1 MSFVQKQLFL
11 LSCVLMP
18 LVLNGCQLMPTKPNQ
33 SSGDQASEQSSL
45 LNDTDQNLADSDED
59 ADPKLPIAAIPSEMD
74 DAESLSFEQTIQK
87 ATLEKYDLAESD
99 TQHLSN
105 FIHAPRKDDNDNLW
119 EVLSHNFFLAPA
131 HAEEYKSYINFY
143 LKRRKYLKRVS
154 IRAKPYLYYIL
165 QEIKKRKMPY
175 EIALLPVIESG
186 YYPFA
191 RSYVSASG
199 LWQFMPSTGHLYG
212 LQHNFW
218 YDGRQ
223 DIYKSTKA
231 ALDYLQQL
239 YVMNDYDWL
248 LALASYNAG
257 LGNVLKAQ
265 RKYLRRHP
273 NGNPNF
279 WNIRRYLPKETKHYV
294 PQLLAVAYLIDHQ
307 SEYNIHLEPI
317 ENAPYFDDL
326 KLTQQIN
333 LRNVAKATQTDFK
346 LIKVLNP
353 GFLRA
358 ATPPDSKH
366 RLLLPADIA
375 NDFRKQY
382 AENPSK
388 FKVNW
393 ARHIIKP
400 GESLLLIAHKYHTS
414 AHQIKKLNGLKG
426 NMIRAGHTLL
436 IPIPQNQIRAVRLA
450 ETKRKA
456 YRGKKY
462 FHTVRSGESLWT
474 IARYYNVSTR
484 TLCEWNHISIR
495 KPLRKGQKL
504 EIRSNKYGRKFTYT
518 LKKGESL
525 WVVAQKYSVTTT
537 ELCNWNGIRKS
548 QVVQPGTKLDVWVK
562 S

>member
-1 MSFVQKQLFL
+1 M
-11 LSCVLMP
+11 
-18 LVLNGCQLMPTKPNQ
+18 NGCALTPLKSEQNT
-33 SSGDQASEQSSL
+33 SEQSSNSGDGDATTAE
-45 LNDTDQNLADSDED
+45 NDDDT
-59 ADPKLPIAAIPSEMD
+59 DPKLPIAMPSEMD

-87 ATLEKYDLAESD
+87 ATLEKYDLAETD
-99 TQHLSN
+99 TQRLKN
-105 FIHAPRKDDNDNLW
+105 FVHAPNTEENDNLW

-131 HAEEYKSYINFY
+131 HAEEYKSYIEYY

-212 LQHNFW
+212 LQHNWW

-223 DIYKSTKA
+223 DIYKSTQA

-265 RKYLRRHP
+265 RKYLKRHP
-273 NGNPNF
+273 NGTPNF
-279 WNIRRYLPKETKHYV
+279 WNIRRYLPQETKRYV
-294 PQLLAVAYLIDHQ
+294 PQLLAIAYLIDHQ
-307 SEYNIHLEPI
+307 SEYNIHLVPI

-333 LRNVAKATQTDFK
+333 LRNVAKATQTD
-346 LIKVLNP
+346 LQLLKVLNP
-353 GFLRA
+353 GFLRV
-358 ATPPDSKH
+358 ATPPNAKH

-382 AENPSK
+382 EDNPEK

-400 GESLLLIAHKYHTS
+400 GESLLVIAHKYHTS
-414 AHQIKKLNGLKG
+414 ASEIKKLNGLH
-426 NMIRAGHTLL
+426 NNLIRAGHTLL
-436 IPIPQNQIRAVRLA
+436 IPIPKNQINAVRLA
-450 ETKRKA
+450 ENKKKP
-456 YRGKKY
+456 YRGNKY
-462 FHTVRSGESLWT
+462 YHTVRPGESLWT

-484 TLCEWNHISIR
+484 TLCEWNRISIR
-495 KPLRKGQKL
+495 TPLRKGQKL
-504 EIRSNKYGRKFTYT
+504 EIRSSKYGKKFTYT

-525 WVVAQKYSVTTT
+525 WIVAQKYSVTTT
-537 ELCNWNGIRKS
+537 ELCNWNGLRKS

>member
-1 MSFVQKQLFL
+1 MSFVQKYLFL
-11 LSCVLMP
+11 LGCV
-18 LVLNGCQLMPTKPNQ
+18 VLPFVMNGCALTPLKSEQNT
-33 SSGDQASEQSSL
+33 SEQSS
-45 LNDTDQNLADSDED
+45 NSGDGDATTAENDED
-59 ADPKLPIAAIPSEMD
+59 TDPKLPIAMPSEMD

-87 ATLEKYDLAESD
+87 ATLEKYDLAETD
-99 TQHLSN
+99 TQRLKN
-105 FIHAPRKDDNDNLW
+105 FVHAPSTKENDNLW

-131 HAEEYKSYINFY
+131 HAEEYKSYIEYY

-212 LQHNFW
+212 LQHNWW

-223 DIYKSTKA
+223 DIYKSTQA

-265 RKYLRRHP
+265 RKYLKKHP

-279 WNIRRYLPKETKHYV
+279 WNIRRYLPQETKRYV

-307 SEYNIHLEPI
+307 SEYNLHLEPI

-333 LRNVAKATQTDFK
+333 LRNVAKATQTD
-346 LIKVLNP
+346 LQLLKVLNP
-353 GFLRA
+353 GFLRV
-358 ATPPDSKH
+358 ATPPNAKH

-382 AENPSK
+382 EDNPEK

-400 GESLLLIAHKYHTS
+400 GESLLVIAHKYHTS
-414 AHQIKKLNGLKG
+414 ASEIKKLNGLH
-426 NMIRAGHTLL
+426 NNLIRAGHTLL
-436 IPIPQNQIRAVRLA
+436 IPIPKNQINAVRLA
-450 ETKRKA
+450 ENKKKP
-456 YRGKKY
+456 YRGNKY
-462 FHTVRSGESLWT
+462 YHTVRPGESLWT

-484 TLCEWNHISIR
+484 TLCEWNRISIR
-495 KPLRKGQKL
+495 TPLRKGQKL
-504 EIRSNKYGRKFTYT
+504 EIRSSKYGKKFTYT

-525 WVVAQKYSVTTT
+525 WIVAQKYSVTTT
-537 ELCNWNGIRKS
+537 ELCNWNGLLKS

>member
-1 MSFVQKQLFL
+1 MSFVQKYLFL
-11 LSCVLMP
+11 LGCV
-18 LVLNGCQLMPTKPNQ
+18 VLPFVMNGCALTPLKSEQNT
-33 SSGDQASEQSSL
+33 SEQSS
-45 LNDTDQNLADSDED
+45 NSGDGDATTAENDED
-59 ADPKLPIAAIPSEMD
+59 TDPKLPIAMPSEMD

-87 ATLEKYDLAESD
+87 ATLEKYDLAETD
-99 TQHLSN
+99 TQRLKN
-105 FIHAPRKDDNDNLW
+105 FVHAPSTEENDNLW

-131 HAEEYKSYINFY
+131 HAEEYKSYIEYY

-212 LQHNFW
+212 LQHNWW

-223 DIYKSTKA
+223 DIYKSTQA

-265 RKYLRRHP
+265 RKYLKKHP

-279 WNIRRYLPKETKHYV
+279 WNIRRYLPQETKRYV
-294 PQLLAVAYLIDHQ
+294 PQLLVIAYLIDHQ

-333 LRNVAKATQTDFK
+333 LRNVAKATQTD
-346 LIKVLNP
+346 LQLLKVLNP
-353 GFLRA
+353 GFLRV
-358 ATPPDSKH
+358 ATPPNAKH

-382 AENPSK
+382 EDNPEK

-400 GESLLLIAHKYHTS
+400 GESLLVIAHKYHTS
-414 AHQIKKLNGLKG
+414 ASEIKKLNGL
-426 NMIRAGHTLL
+426 NNNLIRAGHTLL
-436 IPIPQNQIRAVRLA
+436 IPVPKNQINAVRLA
-450 ETKRKA
+450 EN
-456 YRGKKY
+456 KKKPY
-462 FHTVRSGESLWT
+462 KGNKYYHTVRPGESLWT

-484 TLCEWNHISIR
+484 TLCEWNRISIR
-495 KPLRKGQKL
+495 TPLRKGQKL
-504 EIRSNKYGRKFTYT
+504 EIRSNKYGKKFTYT

-525 WVVAQKYSVTTT
+525 WIVAQKYSVTTT
-537 ELCNWNGIRKS
+537 ELCNWNGLRKS

>member
-1 MSFVQKQLFL
+1 MSFVQKYFFLISCFL
-11 LSCVLMP
+11 LP
-18 LVLNGCQLMPTKPNQ
+18 LLLNGCELMPTKADQ
-33 SSGDQASEQSSL
+33 SSNKQSSQL
-45 LNDTDQNLADSDED
+45 SNSIDDATTSTDNESN
-59 ADPKLPIAAIPSEMD
+59 PKLPITMPSEMD

-87 ATLEKYDLAESD
+87 ATFEKYDVAEAD
-99 TQHLSN
+99 TQHLKN
-105 FIHAPRKDDNDNLW
+105 FVHAPSAYETDNLW

-131 HAEEYKSYINFY
+131 HAEEYKSYINYY

-154 IRAKPYLYYIL
+154 IRAKPYLYYIM

-212 LQHNFW
+212 LQHNWW

-223 DIYKSTKA
+223 DIYKSTIA

-265 RKYLRRHP
+265 RKYLRKHP

-279 WNIRRYLPKETKHYV
+279 WNIRRYLPQETKRYV

-307 SEYNIHLEPI
+307 TEYNIHLEPI

-333 LRNVAKATQTDFK
+333 LRNVAKATQTDLK

-358 ATPPDSKH
+358 ATPPNSKH

-375 NDFRKQY
+375 NDFREQY
-382 AENPSK
+382 EKNPNK

-400 GESLLLIAHKYHTS
+400 GESILLIAHRYHTS
-414 AHQIKKLNGLKG
+414 AHEIKKLNGLH
-426 NMIRAGHTLL
+426 NNLIRAGKTLL
-436 IPIPQNQIRAVRLA
+436 IPIPKNQIKAVRLA
-450 ETKRKA
+450 ERTKKA
-456 YRGKKY
+456 YRGRKY
-462 FHTVRSGESLWT
+462 YHTVRPGESLWT

-484 TLCEWNHISIR
+484 TLCEWNRISIR
-495 KPLRKGQKL
+495 SPLRKGQKL
-504 EIRSNKYGRKFTYT
+504 EIRSNKYGKKFTYT

-525 WVVAQKYSVTTT
+525 WIVAQKYSVTTT

-548 QVVQPGTKLDVWVK
+548 QIVQPGTKLDVWVK

>member
-1 MSFVQKQLFL
+1 M
-11 LSCVLMP
+11 
-18 LVLNGCQLMPTKPNQ
+18 NGCALTPLKSEQNT
-33 SSGDQASEQSSL
+33 SEQSS
-45 LNDTDQNLADSDED
+45 NSGDGDATTAENDED
-59 ADPKLPIAAIPSEMD
+59 TDPKLPIAMPSEMD

-87 ATLEKYDLAESD
+87 ATLEKYDLAETD
-99 TQHLSN
+99 TQRLKN
-105 FIHAPRKDDNDNLW
+105 FVHAPSTKENDNLW

-131 HAEEYKSYINFY
+131 HAEEYKSYIEYY

-212 LQHNFW
+212 LQHNWW

-223 DIYKSTKA
+223 DIYKSTQA

-265 RKYLRRHP
+265 RKYLKKHP

-279 WNIRRYLPKETKHYV
+279 WNIRRYLPQETKRYV

-333 LRNVAKATQTDFK
+333 LRNVAKATQTD
-346 LIKVLNP
+346 LQLLKVLNP
-353 GFLRA
+353 GFLRV
-358 ATPPDSKH
+358 ATPPNAKH

-382 AENPSK
+382 EDNPEK

-400 GESLLLIAHKYHTS
+400 GESLLVIAHKYHTS
-414 AHQIKKLNGLKG
+414 ASEIKKLNGLH
-426 NMIRAGHTLL
+426 NNLIRAGHTLL
-436 IPIPQNQIRAVRLA
+436 IPIPKNQINAVRLA
-450 ETKRKA
+450 ENKKKP
-456 YRGKKY
+456 YRGNKY
-462 FHTVRSGESLWT
+462 YHTVRPGESLWT

-484 TLCEWNHISIR
+484 TLCEWNRISIR
-495 KPLRKGQKL
+495 TPLRKGQKL
-504 EIRSNKYGRKFTYT
+504 EIRSSKYGKKFTYT

-525 WVVAQKYSVTTT
+525 WIVAQKYSVTTT
-537 ELCNWNGIRKS
+537 ELCNWNGLLKS

>member
-1 MSFVQKQLFL
+1 MVLPFV
-11 LSCVLMP
+11 M
-18 LVLNGCQLMPTKPNQ
+18 NGCALTPLKSEQNT
-33 SSGDQASEQSSL
+33 SEQSSNSGDGDATTAE
-45 LNDTDQNLADSDED
+45 NDDDT
-59 ADPKLPIAAIPSEMD
+59 DPKLPIAMPSEMD

-87 ATLEKYDLAESD
+87 ATLEKYDLAETD
-99 TQHLSN
+99 TQRLKN
-105 FIHAPRKDDNDNLW
+105 FVHAPNTEENDNLW

-131 HAEEYKSYINFY
+131 HAEEYKSYIEYY

-212 LQHNFW
+212 LQHNWW

-223 DIYKSTKA
+223 DIYKSTQA

-265 RKYLRRHP
+265 RKYLKRHP
-273 NGNPNF
+273 NGTPNF
-279 WNIRRYLPKETKHYV
+279 WNIRRYLPQETKRYV
-294 PQLLAVAYLIDHQ
+294 PQLLAIAYLIDHQ
-307 SEYNIHLEPI
+307 SEYNIHLVPI

-333 LRNVAKATQTDFK
+333 LRNVAKATQTD
-346 LIKVLNP
+346 LQLLKVLNP
-353 GFLRA
+353 GFLRV
-358 ATPPDSKH
+358 ATPPNAKH

-382 AENPSK
+382 EDNPEK

-400 GESLLLIAHKYHTS
+400 GESLLVIAHKYHTS
-414 AHQIKKLNGLKG
+414 ASEIKKLNGLH
-426 NMIRAGHTLL
+426 NNLIRAGHTLL
-436 IPIPQNQIRAVRLA
+436 IPIPKNQINAVRLA
-450 ETKRKA
+450 ENKKKP
-456 YRGKKY
+456 YRGNKY
-462 FHTVRSGESLWT
+462 YHTVRPGESLWT

-484 TLCEWNHISIR
+484 TLCEWNRISIR
-495 KPLRKGQKL
+495 TPLRKGQKL
-504 EIRSNKYGRKFTYT
+504 EIRSSKYGKKFTYT

-525 WVVAQKYSVTTT
+525 WIVAQKYSVTTT
-537 ELCNWNGIRKS
+537 ELCNWNGLRKS

>member
-1 MSFVQKQLFL
+1 MSFVQKYLFL
-11 LSCVLMP
+11 LGCVVLPFVMNACALTP
-18 LVLNGCQLMPTKPNQ
+18 LKSEQNT
-33 SSGDQASEQSSL
+33 SEQSS
-45 LNDTDQNLADSDED
+45 NSGNGDATTAENDED
-59 ADPKLPIAAIPSEMD
+59 TDPKLPIAMPSEMD

-87 ATLEKYDLAESD
+87 ATLEKYDLAETD
-99 TQHLSN
+99 TQRLKN
-105 FIHAPRKDDNDNLW
+105 FVHAPSTEENDNLW

-131 HAEEYKSYINFY
+131 HAEEYKSYIEYY

-212 LQHNFW
+212 LQHNWW

-223 DIYKSTKA
+223 DIYKSTQA

-239 YVMNDYDWL
+239 YVLNDYDWL

-257 LGNVLKAQ
+257 LGNVQKAQ
-265 RKYLRRHP
+265 RKYLKKHP
-273 NGNPNF
+273 NGTPNF
-279 WNIRRYLPKETKHYV
+279 WNIRRYLPQETKRYV
-294 PQLLAVAYLIDHQ
+294 PQLLAIAYLIDHQ
-307 SEYNIHLEPI
+307 SEYNLHLEPI

-333 LRNVAKATQTDFK
+333 LRNVAKATQTD
-346 LIKVLNP
+346 LQLLKVLNP
-353 GFLRA
+353 GFLRV
-358 ATPPDSKH
+358 ATPPNAKH

-382 AENPSK
+382 EDNPEK

-400 GESLLLIAHKYHTS
+400 GESLLVIAHKYHTS
-414 AHQIKKLNGLKG
+414 ASEIKKLNGLH
-426 NMIRAGHTLL
+426 NNLIRAGHTLL
-436 IPIPQNQIRAVRLA
+436 IPIPKNQINAVRLA
-450 ETKRKA
+450 EN
-456 YRGKKY
+456 KKKPY
-462 FHTVRSGESLWT
+462 KGNKYYHTVRPGESLWT

-484 TLCEWNHISIR
+484 TLCEWNRISIR
-495 KPLRKGQKL
+495 TPLRKGQKL
-504 EIRSNKYGRKFTYT
+504 EIRSSKYGKKFTYT

-525 WVVAQKYSVTTT
+525 WIVAQKYSVTTT
-537 ELCNWNGIRKS
+537 ELCNWNGLLKS